1 VDSWTVLAIMFWVTV
16 ASVAVL
22 LALPLV
28 LRVIL
33 ALRRASQITK
43 APRLA
48 SEVIVVNKRTE
59 IPTARAN
66 QEHYVTFQFSD
77 GQRVELNVLGSQ
89 SGMLSVGDQGTLDW
103 QGSRFHGFTREILR

>member
-1 VDSWTVLAIMFWVTV
+1 MFWITV
-16 ASVAVL
+16 AAVVAL
-22 LALPLV
+22 AALPLV

-48 SEVIVVNKRTE
+48 SEVTVVNKRTE
-59 IPTARAN
+59 LPTAKTN
-66 QEHYVTFQFSD
+66 QEHYVTFQFAD
-77 GQRVELNVLGSQ
+77 GQRVELNLLGSQ

-103 QGSRFHGFTREILR
+103 QGPRFHGFAREILR